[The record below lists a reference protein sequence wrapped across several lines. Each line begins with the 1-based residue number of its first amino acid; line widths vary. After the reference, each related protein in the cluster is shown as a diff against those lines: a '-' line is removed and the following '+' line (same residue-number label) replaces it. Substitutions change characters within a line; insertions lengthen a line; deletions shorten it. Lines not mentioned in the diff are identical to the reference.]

1 MVTTSRPLG
10 HLLRVLGLAFGLAVV
25 VGGTVGQGIF
35 RTPGI
40 VAAHAHSPS
49 LMLGL
54 WALGGALVA
63 IDACAMVELSA
74 AVRQA
79 GGPYVYIG
87 RAFGRVARSV
97 AGWADYLVWT
107 MALAFISV
115 VFSEYIHELG
125 ALRGVPGGVL
135 AAGLIVACWA
145 LNLGGTRSSGATQ
158 TLFSAIKGAMLAGL
172 IVALFAWREGA
183 GAEVVAAPTMPS
195 PAVGVLALVGA
206 MRAIVNTYSGWWAS
220 SYFNEE
226 VRQQRD
232 IVRATFGGI
241 LAITAI
247 YVLVNAAL
255 LHVLSPAEM
264 AATKLPAAAAA
275 TRALGSAGGVV
286 MTAMAIF
293 SVVAICNLA
302 MMLVSRIGYG
312 MARDRVL
319 PRALMQVS
327 AKGTPQVAMSVAA
340 GLAIAAAL
348 SGTYETL
355 IAVTVPV
362 SVAVIGAVDLAAIRL
377 RRREPAL
384 ERPFRM
390 PLYPLPALV
399 GFLLNAGLVVAM
411 AVEDPAH
418 TATGIGAAVVLGIG
432 YALFGKSEPE
442 ATAREAG
449 ASLLPSTRA
458 P

>member
-1 MVTTSRPLG
+1 MTTNHRPIG
-10 HLLRVLGLAFGLAVV
+10 HLLRVLGLAFGVAVV
-25 VGGTVGQGIF
+25 VGGTIGQGIF

-40 VAAHAHSPS
+40 VAAHAPAPM

-54 WALGGALVA
+54 WALGGVLVA

-74 AVRQA
+74 SVRQA

-97 AGWADYLVWT
+97 AGWADYLVWIL
-107 MALAFISV
+107 AIAFISV
-115 VFSEYIHELG
+115 VFSEYLHELG
-125 ALRGVPGGVL
+125 VARGVPGGVL

-145 LNLGGTRSSGATQ
+145 LNLGGARSSGATQ
-158 TLFSAIKGAMLAGL
+158 TLFSAIKGAMLVGL
-172 IVALFAWREGA
+172 IVALFAWRGET
-183 GAEVVAAPTMPS
+183 GAEVAAPVAVAGVPAT
-195 PAVGVLALVGA
+195 AVGVLALAGA
-206 MRAIVNTYSGWWAS
+206 MRAIVNTYSGWWS
-220 SYFNEE
+220 SAYFNEE
-226 VRQQRD
+226 VKQPRD
-232 IVRATFGGI
+232 LVRATFGGI

-255 LHVLSPAEM
+255 LHVLSPVEM

-275 TRALGSAGGVV
+275 TRALGPAGGMV

-293 SVVAICNLA
+293 SVVAICNLV
-302 MMLVSRIGYG
+302 MMLVGRIGYG

-340 GLAIAAAL
+340 ALAIVAAL

-355 IAVTVPV
+355 IALTVPI
-362 SVAVIGAVDLAAIRL
+362 SVAGIGVVDLAAIRL
-377 RRREPAL
+377 RRREPEL

-390 PLYPLPALV
+390 PLFPLPAV
-399 GFLLNAGLVVAM
+399 IGFLINTGLLVAM

-418 TATGIGAAVVLGIG
+418 TVTGIGAAGALGIG
-432 YALFGKSEPE
+432 YALFGKFE
-442 ATAREAG
+442 RKD
-449 ASLLPSTRA
+449 SLRA
-458 P
+458 AAAQSRR

>member
-1 MVTTSRPLG
+1 MTTNHRPIG
-10 HLLRVLGLAFGLAVV
+10 HLLRVLGLAFGVAVV
-25 VGGTVGQGIF
+25 VGGTIGQGIF

-40 VAAHAHSPS
+40 VAAHAPAPL

-54 WALGGALVA
+54 WALGGVLVA

-74 AVRQA
+74 SVRQA

-97 AGWADYLVWT
+97 AGWADYLVWI

-115 VFSEYIHELG
+115 VFSEYLHELG
-125 ALRGVPGGVL
+125 VLRGVPGGVL
-135 AAGLIVACWA
+135 AAGLIMACWA

-158 TLFSAIKGAMLAGL
+158 TLFSAIKGAMLVGL
-172 IVALFAWREGA
+172 IVALFAWRGEP
-183 GAEVVAAPTMPS
+183 GAEVEAAGTMPS
-195 PAVGVLALVGA
+195 ATVGVLALVGA

-226 VRQQRD
+226 VRQSRD

-255 LHVLSPAEM
+255 LHVLSPTEM

-275 TRALGSAGGVV
+275 TRALGPAGGMV

-293 SVVAICNLA
+293 SVVAICNLV

-340 GLAIAAAL
+340 GLAIVAAL

-355 IAVTVPV
+355 IAVTVPTTL
-362 SVAVIGAVDLAAIRL
+362 AMIGAVDLAAIRL
-377 RRREPAL
+377 RRREPEL

-390 PLYPLPALV
+390 PLFPLPAV
-399 GFLLNAGLVVAM
+399 IGFLINAGLLVAM
-411 AVEDPAH
+411 VVEDPGH
-418 TATGIGAAVVLGIG
+418 TVTGIGAAVILGIG
-432 YALFGKSEPE
+432 YALFGKSERE
-442 ATAREAG
+442 ATARATG
-449 ASLLPSTRA
+449 G
-458 P
+458 